1 MTGISPWVP
10 ALGADADV
18 AGVAMRCDEP
28 SGADVACALAED
40 FGKGLMAGAR
50 GVAAGSTRFDAT
62 GSTSELLSWF
72 AGNEELACVE
82 LMGAGC
88 ASRTGG
94 KLVSPL
100 GAGVSLAV
108 AAVASGIVVD

>member
-1 MTGISPWVP
+1 VTGASPWAA

-40 FGKGLMAGAR
+40 LGKGLTAGAR
-50 GVAAGSTRFDAT
+50 GVVAGATKFDAT
-62 GSTSELLSWF
+62 GSTSEVPSRF
-72 AGNEELACVE
+72 ADDEELACVE

-88 ASRTGG
+88 ESR
-94 KLVSPL
+94 
-100 GAGVSLAV
+100 
-108 AAVASGIVVD
+108 